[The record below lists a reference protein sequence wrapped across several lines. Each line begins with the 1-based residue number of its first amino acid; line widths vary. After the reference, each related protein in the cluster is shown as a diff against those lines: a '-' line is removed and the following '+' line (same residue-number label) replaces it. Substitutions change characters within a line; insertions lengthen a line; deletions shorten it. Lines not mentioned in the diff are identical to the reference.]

1 MKASDGLNRSGKESM
16 EDQTPSNSPQGDEKM
31 DVRGIVRNA
40 LEEYVRMEQSKTEP
54 AYKVELVEERK
65 RREQLER
72 RLNELVDENRRSR
85 AMAEEMERSS
95 AIRNELQKLGV
106 TKVDLAF
113 KAVREDIQRTADGR
127 LVAKTD
133 SGELGM
139 REYLTGFLSENPEL
153 LPGKIQ
159 GGSGAGSGHKAPITA
174 STVDLDKIRPGM
186 SPEDLDKVRQ
196 EIARIASQTIRGA

>member
-1 MKASDGLNRSGKESM
+1 M
-16 EDQTPSNSPQGDEKM
+16 EEQTPNNLFQGDEKI
-31 DVRGIVRNA
+31 DVRSIVRNA
-40 LEEYVRMEQSKTEP
+40 LEEYVRMEQSKSEP

-85 AMAEEMERSS
+85 ERAEEIERAA

-113 KAVREDIQRTADGR
+113 KAVREDIQRTNDGR

-133 SGELGM
+133 NGELGI

-153 LPGKIQ
+153 LPGRIQ
-159 GGSGAGSGHKAPITA
+159 GGSGAGSGHKAPVAA
-174 STVDLDKIRPGM
+174 STIDLDKIRPGM

-196 EIARIASQTIRGA
+196 EIARIANQTIRNA